1 MPARSEVPRIERTRQ
16 QAMPHPSATNELS
29 QVYRSL
35 WKDVRK
41 GRILLV
47 PTEQLSNTVVQSSP
61 LAAVPKMLPD
71 RTLAAECRVVH
82 DQRVTNQF
90 CPSCLHPPALQPKHS
105 QIVRLVKWWQTM
117 LPGIPVMIAKRDI
130 ASAFRL
136 IWVDPE
142 DCEVFAADL
151 PWKPSAC
158 ALESQ
163 TPEPPTS
170 STAEERADLGL
181 GVTAIFMVMSFGFT
195 GAPGE
200 WAPWGLAT
208 TALHRAYVPADPFTE
223 GPWSFHSHILVD
235 DAILVEPQ
243 IGNRPEISAFCYE
256 ENTRALLGENSI
268 NQDKVQL
275 EGEYGCEAT
284 VWGLAINTMTDTI
297 GLPEQR
303 LLKGAHLLAL
313 PAYTAGNRDLT
324 LRDVQR
330 LRGTAQS
337 WTTVLPGLRL
347 VLRSVDLFLKPVEQ
361 DEFVRPNVRWGDEE
375 AWEQL
380 WAAFDLLKLLVSRPE
395 LWKERF
401 VASMNRLLTVSEQ
414 LGLPG
419 AHLKTRVVS
428 SDATPQMHGAVD
440 WKARKVT
447 RQEVTPFMEHLARQG
462 EDERVIIAVAELLGL
477 VAMAAALGH
486 TWREETVIYIGD
498 NSNVVQWLRSRAPRN
513 RLARLLMRALMCL
526 EVKEKF
532 VIHPYY
538 VRTYHN
544 TTADWLTRC
553 TDAEFEVG
561 LKMKGFEWLDAG
573 MPWREAL
580 TASERGDLL
589 FLVGMDAA
597 DMQVMQ
603 ALAVQRIAQAETA
616 GFTPLNDWELCD
628 LDGEEGDYVAVWK
641 GWGGHAT
648 HWTPKRL
655 LGAGTTKPNN
665 AEKPDS
671 RETTTNTSKKLL
683 CAGTAPPDPSGTK
696 GLKLVQMAVEMGAE
710 AVTLEAPRNHDW
722 SRAERFLREKGW
734 TVTVF
739 QFDTSALGAAVWR
752 KRGALLGRKGE
763 HDRVKTP
770 EELGLQTVLGTPARH
785 FLQGSANEQ
794 SREGTWVARPGFI
807 LEPQLGKVFSPTGPR
822 GAGHIQKDGS
832 RTLVCSVGNPLPAPR
847 VVDGQIEVVEVWDPR
862 GKAGHLRCITPAEW
876 QAMQQGKERGA
887 SATMASA
894 VKSLQ
899 QSGAAVAAVLI
910 VATVTG
916 SARDEH
922 RGGACPDPEDE
933 EILYAMREWTEA
945 WRRGQFPVAS
955 VVASAENEAVKV
967 PRDLHSLETDSS
979 VSECLLSSTRT
990 LTRCGGVPRNREA
1003 AEQRARAS
1011 VKVCDPEPAFNLDVQ
1026 AEMEQWLSDRLGG
1039 GLAESTRKSYNR
1051 HWETWVWWCKQR
1063 SLPLYLEGEG
1073 RRGHREDENELLQ
1086 YLAFHGLMGAS
1097 VHKLRLM
1104 IFSVQRHHREAGAG
1118 DPLEGKQRI
1127 WLVLASM
1134 ARRGAPQ
1141 TRKAGVTP
1149 PMLEWLHEQLSPWF
1163 EEPGPEGLD
1172 AAVLWATVLVGYLF
1186 LARASEMV
1194 AVNNVDERK
1203 IIRSCDVAFKN
1214 EEGLPSTPNEAERIE
1229 ITFRHQ
1235 KADQL
1240 AFGAVRT
1247 HYRIKGKGAHLCVVR
1262 AIGRVWS
1269 RCPLRN
1275 PKGSEHHLP
1284 LLRWYSGGV
1293 VNRGAL
1299 QNALKRAAS
1308 AVGVPPERTVVHS
1321 LRVGGAS
1328 ALYQATGSIDIVQR
1342 WGRWASGAFH
1352 RYLWEAAEQS
1362 KGLAA
1367 AMTSVDATIQA

>member
-1 MPARSEVPRIERTRQ
+1 MDLPKAPQRTNIRTMDADLCLTQGVPRFLLLGAYTTRGAGVTSATSTPRGRRLLQLVHQLARAGGRPKEEYLSISLSSHSGLATHVDANNHLDHHSWHVGLGTYKGGLLRLSRDAAGENNRAGLRQVRNQWTEFDGTGQHGVTPVEPGGKRYGITLFTPNHLERLKDYDWEILKSYQFPCRRIREKLARKKRAKMEAERRGGGDDSSDVNPEVVKAADQYLEWVIEHPNGTALEWKEAVHRGAALLQLGHSSVANAVKAVWACRRRRNLDNLRNAAHHVISDHLEPSWAAYLQFVSQKGMPARSEVPRAERTRQ

-35 WKDVRK
+35 WKDIRK

-47 PTEQLSNTVVQSSP
+47 PTEQLNDTVVQSSP

-82 DQRVTNQF
+82 DQRITNQF
-90 CPSCLHPPALQPKHS
+90 CPSYLHPPALQPKHS

-130 ASAFRL
+130 SSAFRL

-151 PWKPSAC
+151 PWRPLAC
-158 ALESQ
+158 AAD
-163 TPEPPTS
+163 TPVPVDPSTS
-170 STAEERADLGL
+170 STAKEREELWT

-208 TALHRAYVPADPFTE
+208 TALHRAYIPADPFLE

-243 IGNRPEISAFCYE
+243 IGNRPEISAYCYE
-256 ENTRALLGENSI
+256 ENTRALLGEDSI
-268 NQDKVQL
+268 NQEKVQL

-284 VWGLAINTMTDTI
+284 VWGLVINTTANTI

-347 VLRSVDLFLKPVEQ
+347 G
-361 DEFVRPNVRWGDEE
+361 EFVQPNVRWGEEE

-380 WAAFDLLKLLVSRPE
+380 WASFDLLKLLVSRPE

-419 AHLKTRVVS
+419 AHLKARVVS

-447 RQEVTPFMEHLARQG
+447 RQEVTPFMVHLARQG
-462 EDERVIIAVAELLGL
+462 EDEQVIIAVAELLGL

-498 NSNVVQWLRSRAPRN
+498 NSNVVHWLRSRAPRN

-553 TDAEFEVG
+553 TDAEFEEG
-561 LKMKGFEWLDAG
+561 LKLKGFTWLDAG

-580 TASERGDLL
+580 MASERGDLL

-603 ALAVQRIAQAETA
+603 ALAVKHIARAETA
-616 GFTPLNDWELCD
+616 GFTPLDDWELCD
-628 LDGEEGDYVAVWK
+628 MDGEEGDYLAVWQ
-641 GWGGHAT
+641 GWGGMAT
-648 HWTPKRL
+648 CWTPKKL
-655 LGAGTTKPNN
+655 LCAGTANPANS
-665 AEKPDS
+665 EKHESQD
-671 RETTTNTSKKLL
+671 TTTNTSKKLL
-683 CAGTAPPDPSGTK
+683 CAGTAPPDPSGTR
-696 GLKLVQMAVEMGAE
+696 GLKLAQMAVTMGAE
-710 AVTLEAPRNHDW
+710 AVTFDAPRNHDW
-722 SRAERFLREKGW
+722 SRAERFLRESEKGW
-734 TVTVF
+734 NVTVF

-752 KRGALLGRKGE
+752 KRGALLGRKGG

-785 FLQGSANEQ
+785 FLRVTPNEQ
-794 SREGTWVARPGFI
+794 PEDEVWVARPEFV
-807 LEPQLGKVFSPTGPR
+807 LEPQLGKVFTATGPR
-822 GAGHIQKDGS
+822 GAGHIHREGS
-832 RTLVCSVGNPLPAPR
+832 RTLVCSVGNPLPAPH
-847 VVDGQIEVVEVWDPR
+847 VVDGRIEIVEVWDPK
-862 GKAGHLRCITPAEW
+862 GKAGHLRRITPAEW
-876 QAMQQGKERGA
+876 QSMQQGKARGA

-899 QSGAAVAAVLI
+899 QPGAAVAAVLI
-910 VATVTG
+910 VATVT
-916 SARDEH
+916 
-922 RGGACPDPEDE
+922 
-933 EILYAMREWTEA
+933 
-945 WRRGQFPVAS
+945 
-955 VVASAENEAVKV
+955 
-967 PRDLHSLETDSS
+967 
-979 VSECLLSSTRT
+979 
-990 LTRCGGVPRNREA
+990 
-1003 AEQRARAS
+1003 
-1011 VKVCDPEPAFNLDVQ
+1011 
-1026 AEMEQWLSDRLGG
+1026 
-1039 GLAESTRKSYNR
+1039 
-1051 HWETWVWWCKQR
+1051 
-1063 SLPLYLEGEG
+1063 
-1073 RRGHREDENELLQ
+1073 
-1086 YLAFHGLMGAS
+1086 
-1097 VHKLRLM
+1097 
-1104 IFSVQRHHREAGAG
+1104 
-1118 DPLEGKQRI
+1118 
-1127 WLVLASM
+1127 
-1134 ARRGAPQ
+1134 
-1141 TRKAGVTP
+1141 
-1149 PMLEWLHEQLSPWF
+1149 
-1163 EEPGPEGLD
+1163 
-1172 AAVLWATVLVGYLF
+1172 
-1186 LARASEMV
+1186 
-1194 AVNNVDERK
+1194 
-1203 IIRSCDVAFKN
+1203 
-1214 EEGLPSTPNEAERIE
+1214 
-1229 ITFRHQ
+1229 
-1235 KADQL
+1235 
-1240 AFGAVRT
+1240 
-1247 HYRIKGKGAHLCVVR
+1247 
-1262 AIGRVWS
+1262 
-1269 RCPLRN
+1269 
-1275 PKGSEHHLP
+1275 
-1284 LLRWYSGGV
+1284 
-1293 VNRGAL
+1293 
-1299 QNALKRAAS
+1299 
-1308 AVGVPPERTVVHS
+1308 
-1321 LRVGGAS
+1321 
-1328 ALYQATGSIDIVQR
+1328 
-1342 WGRWASGAFH
+1342 
-1352 RYLWEAAEQS
+1352 
-1362 KGLAA
+1362 
-1367 AMTSVDATIQA
+1367 